1 MTTAETSKALAVD
14 GLLAA
19 ARDKTGLS
27 NFGEEWF
34 LEPLGVLTKA
44 LAEEAKL
51 SELGLMMTRQRLVAL
66 LADRLRLRDLQARHP
81 EILEEEVTVAA
92 EICGLPRTGSTLMHR
107 LLASSPHVTTTLSW
121 ETSYLLP
128 FPGEG
133 PDAEQRKKRARDKFE
148 MFLEMSPDFGD
159 IHTIEWDG
167 PEEDVIVLDRTF
179 TSMSFDSFYQIP
191 TYGLWFRG
199 YDQAPAYRELK
210 EWLQVLQW
218 QSPDRKG
225 QPWILKS
232 PHHLTAVDTVLD
244 TFPECKIVMTHRSP
258 VKAVPSYASMVCAI
272 SAQYSDQVD
281 PIAVGRYWRDRF
293 AKTLKDFEDVRARR
307 PERFVD
313 VQFTDTLTDPV
324 GEAVRVTTALG
335 LPADREALQDYVER
349 NRAERH
355 GTSHSYTAEDFG
367 LSDAELE
374 QDFAFYQ
381 TQLLREGIAQ

>member
-1 MTTAETSKALAVD
+1 MTTPEAGTATARALDVD

-27 NFGEEWF
+27 DFGDDWF

-44 LAEEAKL
+44 LAEEARL
-51 SELGLMMTRQRLVAL
+51 SELGLTLTQQRLTAL
-66 LADRLRLRDLQARHP
+66 LADRLRLRALQAEHP
-81 EILEEEVTVAA
+81 EILDEQVVVAT
-92 EICGLPRTGSTLMHR
+92 EICGLPRTGSTLVHR
-107 LLASSPHVTTTLSW
+107 LLASSPHVTSTLSW

-133 PDAEQRKKRARDKFE
+133 PGAEVRKQKARDRYE

-179 TSMSFDSFYQIP
+179 VSMSYDSFYQIP
-191 TYGLWFRG
+191 TYGLWLREF
-199 YDQAPAYRELK
+199 DQAPAYRELR

-218 QSPDRKG
+218 QDPDRAGK
-225 QPWILKS
+225 PWVLKS
-232 PHHLTAVDTVLD
+232 PHHLTAAETVLD
-244 TFPECKIVMTHRSP
+244 TFPDCKIVMTHRSP

-272 SAQYSDQVD
+272 SAQYSDEVD

-293 AKTLKDFEDVRARR
+293 VTTLREFGEVRDRR
-307 PERFVD
+307 PDRIVD
-313 VQFTDTLTDPV
+313 VQFKDVISDPV
-324 GEAVRVTTALG
+324 GVAMRVSEAIGV
-335 LPADREALQDYVER
+335 PADRDELEAYMER
-349 NRAERH
+349 NRSQRH
-355 GTSHSYTAEDFG
+355 GSGGHAYTAEDFG

-381 TQLLREGIAQ
+381 KEIAS